1 MRVRPHL
8 ISRPDFDRDSDA
20 LLTPHTDTPIN
31 IQDMKTFFRLVATAV
46 VAAIVP
52 FSTAFAAPAPAPS
65 FSPTIQLQPQIT
77 PQLQIPETL
86 SCEVEGSIKKVDSK
100 TNEVTYKIHYTSNY
114 SRLNAKYQVYAS
126 ISYPTHISIVHQV
139 GGAASIAKG
148 SGYIMQQGSVEQ
160 KFTFPIENAPGVTVT
175 AKLDNVNCKAKF
187 FKPVTTTAIIPGIDL
202 TPDLTLE
209 LKPNLGV
216 TGTIRLPENN
226 DEQNPPAEVVEA
238 HSCKVLA
245 EGAAKDGDTILIGT
259 AIRFDQ
265 LKKGE
270 YPYVVRGYK
279 NDDPNNVKKYEG
291 TYRVD
296 RDAEEGVVFGEDGR
310 AFFFAFD
317 SQNENDGYI
326 ISATL
331 GKIDCDSVLFSSP
344 LKQQAPAGGA
354 TSSPANDEDE
364 DETNVRIE
372 VVGLAQEDA
381 EQAEE
386 LDLLEKTEAAEV
398 QALEEDEEEWTS
410 KDYAIGGLLAAI
422 LVALVAYT
430 VLRYRNRI

>member
-1 MRVRPHL
+1 
-8 ISRPDFDRDSDA
+8 
-20 LLTPHTDTPIN
+20 
-31 IQDMKTFFRLVATAV
+31 MKTIFRLAVLGGATF
-46 VAAIVP
+46 
-52 FSTAFAAPAPAPS
+52 FSVNAAFAAPAPSPS

-77 PQLQIPETL
+77 PQLQVAQTL
-86 SCEVEGSIKKVDSK
+86 SCEVEGSVKKIDAK
-100 TNEVTYKIHYTSNY
+100 TNEVTYKIHYSSNY
-114 SRLNAKYQVYAS
+114 SRLNAKYQVLSS
-126 ISYPTHISIVHQV
+126 ISYPTHVSIVHQA
-139 GGAASIAKG
+139 GGAASFDKG
-148 SGYIMQQGSVEQ
+148 SGFIMQQGSVEQ

-187 FKPVTTTAIIPGIDL
+187 FKPVTTTSIISGIDL
-202 TPDLTLE
+202 TPDLTLN
-209 LKPNLGV
+209 LKPSLGV

-226 DEQNPPAEVVEA
+226 DEQNPPADVVEN

-245 EGAAKDGDTILIGT
+245 EGALKDNDTILIGA

-291 TYRVD
+291 TYRAD
-296 RDAEEGVVFGEDGR
+296 RDAEDGVVFDEGGK
-310 AFFFAFD
+310 AFFFTFD
-317 SQNENDGYI
+317 SQNESDGYI

-331 GKIDCDSVLFSSP
+331 GSIDCDSVLFSSP
-344 LKQQAPAGGA
+344 LKPAQVAGA
-354 TSSPANDEDE
+354 TSSPANDD
-364 DETNVRIE
+364 DGDTIVRVE
-372 VVGLAQEDA
+372 VVGLGQEEA

-386 LDLLEKTEAAEV
+386 LGLLKKTEAPEV
-398 QALEEDEEEWTS
+398 QALEDEDEDIDEEGDEDDWTS

-422 LVALVAYT
+422 LAVLATYT